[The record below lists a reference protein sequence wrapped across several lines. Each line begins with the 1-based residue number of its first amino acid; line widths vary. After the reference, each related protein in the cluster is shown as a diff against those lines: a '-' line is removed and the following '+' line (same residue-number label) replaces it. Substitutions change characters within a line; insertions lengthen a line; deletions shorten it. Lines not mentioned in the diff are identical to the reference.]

1 MGFNEN
7 NLFGNPGE
15 EIGYLQKAVADID
28 TSGLIQSYG
37 SWENYWN
44 QNGSLLT
51 QQSRMLDSIA
61 YLNDEEDGDSAA
73 YWWVRH
79 GSIDRDTGFANQTLL
94 YYSLLNDQNID
105 TVDFA
110 FQWNTPHTGGYDVA
124 AVEEFMA
131 DSLNGV
137 SYKVVVDT
145 EDPVIP
151 EDPGTAEDPAQN
163 PEQPTGNEQNIEKGK
178 PAKTGDSANVALPI
192 VCAAI
197 AGCAAVYAGL
207 RMKRRK
213 M

>member
-1 MGFNEN
+1 M
-7 NLFGNPGE
+7 
-15 EIGYLQKAVADID
+15 
-28 TSGLIQSYG
+28 
-37 SWENYWN
+37 
-44 QNGSLLT
+44 
-51 QQSRMLDSIA
+51 
-61 YLNDEEDGDSAA
+61 
-73 YWWVRH
+73 
-79 GSIDRDTGFANQTLL
+79 
-94 YYSLLNDQNID
+94 
-105 TVDFA
+105 
-110 FQWNTPHTGGYDVA
+110 
-124 AVEEFMA
+124 
-131 DSLNGV
+131 
-137 SYKVVVDT
+137 DT